1 MANISTLGASLDQ
14 IARLKVQQSSLD
26 LLTTQ
31 LASGKKTQSFSGLG
45 LDVLQSKRA
54 RANIGSL
61 ETYINNIQNAD
72 RRINL
77 ANNGIKD
84 IKAQAQTIL
93 DSLYVSVQEG
103 DFPDF
108 QTIKDLGNN
117 VINFISD
124 VVNEKDGERFLFAGA
139 DSSTRPLSN
148 TGLIDSFL
156 GEFLPDETD
165 LTNPPLV
172 ASGII
177 GDWGD
182 GTITNDEF
190 IASYRA
196 TSDTVIGYSP
206 SLANDTAGRVYVR
219 VDDNSEYDYTVL
231 ANNPGF
237 REILIS
243 LNVLNALPPPEFA
256 PGALN
261 DPTATTL
268 PGDTPPYPSEEKQE
282 NFFAIVNDLA
292 NLLSGAIDKLDQE
305 TFKLSQT
312 QAQITRIKQSHT
324 EQLNAL
330 TSIVSEV
337 EDVDLTDVATKINQL
352 QITLEA
358 SFRVTALV
366 SELTLAR
373 FI

>member
-14 IARLKVQQSSLD
+14 ISRLKVQQSSLD
-26 LLTTQ
+26 MLTTQ

-61 ETYINNIQNAD
+61 ETYINNIKNTD

-77 ANNGIKD
+77 MNNGIKD
-84 IKAQAQTIL
+84 VKAQAQTIL
-93 DSLYVSVQEG
+93 DSLYVSVQQG

-108 QTIKDLGNN
+108 QTIKDLGKN
-117 VINFISD
+117 VINFIND
-124 VVNEKDGERFLFAGA
+124 VINDKDGERYLFAGA
-139 DSSTRPLSN
+139 DSSTKPLSD
-148 TGLIDSFL
+148 TGLFDSFL

-172 ASGII
+172 ASGVI

-182 GTITNDEF
+182 GTITNEEF

-206 SLANDTAGRVYVR
+206 SLTNNTAGSVYVR

-268 PGDTPPYPSEEKQE
+268 PGDTAPFPPEEKQE
-282 NFFAIVNDLA
+282 NFFAIVNDLT
-292 NLLSGAIDKLDQE
+292 NLLSNAIDKLDQE